1 MKKFFFYLAAVLM
14 IALASVSFTA
24 CSNDDDD
31 EPSLSFTKEIIV
43 GRWKITNIAGN
54 NEHGNWLLV
63 GSEAVFKS
71 DGTCNGWFSME
82 DAYKIEGGRVKT
94 YYARTSEPMF
104 VYTLLSQNGTTLSVK
119 MDGTLDDKSTCTLT
133 LQKATIY
140 YLTPNNHL
148 YV

>member
-1 MKKFFFYLAAVLM
+1 MEMKKFFFYLAAVLM

-71 DGTCNGWFSME
+71 D
-82 DAYKIEGGRVKT
+82 AYKIEGGRVKT

-133 LQKATIY
+133 LQKV
-140 YLTPNNHL
+140 N
-148 YV
+148 